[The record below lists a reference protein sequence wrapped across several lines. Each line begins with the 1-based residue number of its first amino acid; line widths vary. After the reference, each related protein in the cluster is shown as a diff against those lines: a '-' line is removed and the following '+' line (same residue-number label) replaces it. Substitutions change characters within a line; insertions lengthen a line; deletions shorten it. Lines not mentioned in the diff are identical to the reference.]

1 MDTPALLWRPL
12 EDATLQ
18 CLLCAH
24 FCRIEDGGRGQCG
37 VRENRGGKLF
47 TLSHDRVAALNLD
60 PVEKKP
66 LFHFLPGTTTL
77 SLGTQGCNL
86 ACLFCQNASL
96 SQPPRLGAAPQGN
109 HIPPQEIV
117 RLTRKS
123 KTASVAYTYSE
134 PTIFFELMRETAILA
149 REEGLANIMVSN
161 GFQSPQCLDELKN
174 LIQAANVDLKS
185 FRDEFYRDICSARL
199 GPVLKN
205 LAHMKKLDWHLEVT
219 SLVIPEINDS
229 DRELT
234 DIARFVRDELGRDT
248 PWHVSRFHPC
258 HQMLEHRPTPLDT
271 LKRAYD
277 IGRGEGLHHVFV
289 GNVPNSGLENTF
301 CPGCGQMVVERSGFT
316 ILRDRLL
323 RGACPGCGQVIIRPE
338 NLGPA
343 AQPPENAR

>member
-12 EDATLQ
+12 ENASLQ

-37 VRENRGGKLF
+37 VRENRGGKLLS
-47 TLSHDRVAALNLD
+47 LSHDRVAALNLD

-66 LFHFLPGTTTL
+66 LFHFLPGTATL

-109 HIPPQEIV
+109 RIPPREII
-117 RLTRKS
+117 RLARSS
-123 KTASVAYTYSE
+123 KAASVAYTYSE
-134 PTIFFELMRETAILA
+134 PTIFFELMRETALLA

-174 LIQAANVDLKS
+174 LIQAANIDLKS

-205 LAHMKKLDWHLEVT
+205 LAHMKELGWHLEVT
-219 SLVIPEINDS
+219 TLVIPELNDS
-229 DRELT
+229 DSELT

-258 HQMLEHRPTPLDT
+258 HQMREHRPTPLDT
-271 LKRAYD
+271 LKRASD

-289 GNVPNSGLENTF
+289 GNVPGSGLEDTL
-301 CPGCGQMVVERSGFT
+301 CPGCGQRVIERSGFT

-323 RGACPGCGQVIIRPE
+323 RGVCPECGQTVIRAE

-343 AQPPENAR
+343 A